1 MAQWVKD
8 PTASPQIAARIK
20 GSILGPVQ
28 CGKDPV
34 VAQIAA
40 MSRIESLA
48 QELPYASGMAK
59 KKKKKKPEKQK
70 SHNEKSSH
78 IYQYNKCR

>member
-40 MSRIESLA
+40 MSGFEPRA
-48 QELPYASGMAK
+48 QKLQNAKGK
-59 KKKKKKPEKQK
+59 KKKKKKKNPEKQK
-70 SHNEKSSH
+70 SHNEISSH